1 MDGARRTLL
10 IVTGTLLSL
19 GVVMVY
25 SASFVFAEKKFGS
38 PTYFLQRHAVYL
50 LAGCIALGVTSLWD
64 YHKLARYWRWMIG
77 LAIVMLIAVMVPGIG
92 VRINGAR
99 RWFSLGGITFQPSEA
114 VKPLVIMGMAGWIV
128 HVRERITTLY
138 GGFLP
143 GALIAVTVVILTA
156 FEPDLGSA
164 GLLSIVLASMLF
176 VGGVRLKFVLPSL
189 AVALPLAAVIAY
201 KKLGYIQHRIQ
212 DWASGTPDPLG
223 HGYQITQAM
232 MAQGSGG
239 VFGAG
244 LGQGHSK
251 LLFLPEA
258 HNDFIFA
265 LIGEELGLIGTLSLL
280 SLFALFVIQGWRV
293 ARRAPDM
300 LGTLIALGVTLCIGM
315 QAAINIAVV
324 THSMP
329 TKGIAL
335 PLVSYGGS
343 SLVFT
348 LAAVGLLLNVAAHPA
363 CDAVPTAVGAVP
375 RSRSSIFRRRAVE
388 PIPKGSSVGG

>member
-1 MDGARRTLL
+1 MDGARRILL
-10 IVTGTLLSL
+10 LVAGTLLSL

-25 SASFVFAEKKFGS
+25 SASFVFAEQKFGS

-64 YHKLARYWRWMIG
+64 YHRLARQWKWLLG
-77 LAIVMLIAVMVPGIG
+77 LAILMLIAVLVPGIG

-99 RWFSLGGITFQPSEA
+99 RWFATAGITFQPSEA
-114 VKPLVIMGMAGWIV
+114 VKPLVIAGLAGWIV
-128 HVRERITTLY
+128 HVREKISTLY
-138 GGFLP
+138 HGFIP
-143 GALIAVTVVILTA
+143 AALIAGVIIVLTA
-156 FEPDLGSA
+156 LEPDLGSA
-164 GLLSIVLASMLF
+164 GLLACVMGAMLF
-176 VGGVRLKFVLPSL
+176 VGGVRLRYAIPAILLTLPVAVL
-189 AVALPLAAVIAY
+189 VAY
-201 KKLGYIQHRIQ
+201 TKLGYIQSHIQ
-212 DWASGTPDPLG
+212 EFRNGADPLG

-239 VFGAG
+239 VFGVG

-280 SLFALFVIQGWRV
+280 TLFALFVIQGWRV

-300 LGTLIALGVTLCIGM
+300 LGTLIATGVTLFIGM

-329 TKGIAL
+329 TKGISL

-343 SLVFT
+343 SLIFT
-348 LAAVGLLLNVAAHPA
+348 LAAVGLLLNFAAHPA
-363 CDAVPTAVGAVP
+363 CDALPNAIGAAP
-375 RSRSSIFRRRAVE
+375 RNRSSIFRRREVQ
-388 PIPKGSSVGG
+388 PIT